1 MPMINIICPKCGGQ
15 AQVEAGRS
23 AMCPYCAYELN
34 ASQADPGFAFA
45 QDMQFAENMQA
56 AEKMQFEQQPVREMQ
71 PAQAD
76 FYGAPIP
83 AQPVQ
88 QVNPAQFRTPMPYTP
103 AQLSEAM
110 KKRGR
115 WYFLNVALLAIPTL
129 VLALG
134 IGLEEFGS
142 DLGVPLI
149 LSWLLAQPLG
159 GILSGTMRP
168 DEAYID
174 KKPLFKHRSTQ
185 GFMHFI
191 LSLPATAAAGGILF
205 AVIEAF
211 ADLL

>member
-1 MPMINIICPKCGGQ
+1 MSMINMICPNCGGT
-15 AQVEAGRS
+15 AQIEAGRS
-23 AMCPYCAYELN
+23 VMCPYCAYELN

-45 QDMQFAENMQA
+45 QDVQFAHNMQA
-56 AEKMQFEQQPVREMQ
+56 AENMQF
-71 PAQAD
+71 
-76 FYGAPIP
+76 APP
-83 AQPVQ
+83 PVQ
-88 QVNPAQFRTPMPYTP
+88 QAPMQQPQIYAASQANPAQFRTTMPYTP

-115 WYFLNVALLAIPTL
+115 WYFLNIALLVIPTL

-191 LSLPATAAAGGILF
+191 LSLPATAASAGILY
-205 AVIEAF
+205 ALMEAF

>member
-1 MPMINIICPKCGGQ
+1 
-15 AQVEAGRS
+15 
-23 AMCPYCAYELN
+23 MCPYCAYELN
-34 ASQADPGFAFA
+34 SSLADPGFAFA
-45 QDMQFAENMQA
+45 EDVQFAQNMQA
-56 AEKMQFEQQPVREMQ
+56 AENMQF
-71 PAQAD
+71 
-76 FYGAPIP
+76 APP
-83 AQPVQ
+83 PVQ
-88 QVNPAQFRTPMPYTP
+88 QAPMQQPQIYAAPQANPAQFRTTMPYTP

-115 WYFLNVALLAIPTL
+115 WYFLNVALLVIPTL

-185 GFMHFI
+185 GFMHFL
-191 LSLPATAAAGGILF
+191 LSLPATAASAGILY
-205 AVIEAF
+205 ALMEAF

>member
-1 MPMINIICPKCGGQ
+1 MSMISIICPNCGGT
-15 AQVEAGRS
+15 AQIEAGRS
-23 AMCPYCAYELN
+23 VMCPYCAYELN

-45 QDMQFAENMQA
+45 QDVQFAQNMPPAENMQ
-56 AEKMQFEQQPVREMQ
+56 F
-71 PAQAD
+71 
-76 FYGAPIP
+76 APP
-83 AQPVQ
+83 PVQ
-88 QVNPAQFRTPMPYTP
+88 QAPMQQPQIYAAPQANPAQFRTPMPYTP

-115 WYFLNVALLAIPTL
+115 WYFLNIALLVIPTL

-191 LSLPATAAAGGILF
+191 LSLPATAASAGILY
-205 AVIEAF
+205 ALMEAF

>member
-1 MPMINIICPKCGGQ
+1 MPMINIICPNCGGT
-15 AQVEAGRS
+15 AQIEAGRS
-23 AMCPYCAYELN
+23 VMCPYCAYELN

-45 QDMQFAENMQA
+45 QDVQFAQNMQA
-56 AEKMQFEQQPVREMQ
+56 AENLQF
-71 PAQAD
+71 
-76 FYGAPIP
+76 APP
-83 AQPVQ
+83 PVQ
-88 QVNPAQFRTPMPYTP
+88 QAPMQQPQIYAAPQANPAQFRTTMPYTP

-115 WYFLNVALLAIPTL
+115 WYFLNIALLVIPTL

-191 LSLPATAAAGGILF
+191 LSLPATAASAGILY
-205 AVIEAF
+205 ALMEAF

>member
-1 MPMINIICPKCGGQ
+1 MPMISIICPNCGGT
-15 AQVEAGRS
+15 AQIEAGRS
-23 AMCPYCAYELN
+23 VMCPYCAYELN

-45 QDMQFAENMQA
+45 QDVQFAQNMQA
-56 AEKMQFEQQPVREMQ
+56 AENMQF
-71 PAQAD
+71 
-76 FYGAPIP
+76 APP
-83 AQPVQ
+83 PVQ
-88 QVNPAQFRTPMPYTP
+88 QAPMQQPQIYAAPQANPAQFRTTMPYTP

-115 WYFLNVALLAIPTL
+115 WYFLNIALLVIPTV

-174 KKPLFKHRSTQ
+174 KKPLFKHRSAQ
-185 GFMHFI
+185 GFMHFL
-191 LSLPATAAAGGILF
+191 LSLPTTAAAGGILF